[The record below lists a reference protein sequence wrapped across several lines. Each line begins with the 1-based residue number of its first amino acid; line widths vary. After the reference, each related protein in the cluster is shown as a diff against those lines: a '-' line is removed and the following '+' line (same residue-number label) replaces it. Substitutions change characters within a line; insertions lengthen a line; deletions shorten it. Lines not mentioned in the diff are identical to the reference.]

1 MKSTFVLMMLAT
13 LLFSTGSQVFA
24 QKSQGDSTVTKT
36 PVHII
41 REGAENP
48 FKEVAKSTM
57 AGFGA
62 GMVLAI
68 AISLVADDTEDIS
81 KWLIFGGT
89 FAGLAAGIHHVSKRP
104 KTTAAL
110 LQFDANGL
118 AKITLPPPQIRL
130 DDRQIS
136 AINVNLASIAF

>member
-1 MKSTFVLMMLAT
+1 MKSIFISFMLVMVLI
-13 LLFSTGSQVFA
+13 STNSQIFA
-24 QKSQGDSTVTKT
+24 QRQSDSTASRT

-57 AGFGA
+57 AGFSAGA
-62 GMVLAI
+62 VLAI
-68 AISLVADDTEDIS
+68 AISLVADNTEDLS

-89 FAGLAAGIHHVSKRP
+89 VAGLAAGIHHVAKRP

-110 LQFDANGL
+110 LQFDPNGL
-118 AKITLPPPQIRL
+118 AKITVPLPNVQLEDNRIAAFKIDL
-130 DDRQIS
+130 VS
-136 AINVNLASIAF
+136 ASF